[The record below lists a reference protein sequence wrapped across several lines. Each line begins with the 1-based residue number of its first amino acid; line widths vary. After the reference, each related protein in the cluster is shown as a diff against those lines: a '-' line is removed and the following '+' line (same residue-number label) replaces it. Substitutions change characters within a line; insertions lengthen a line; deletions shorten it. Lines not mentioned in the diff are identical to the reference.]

1 MVLHCKN
8 YIHGKWMDSSS
19 RVTLS
24 RHNPADADK
33 LVSTVPASTGKDVD
47 EAVRAARVAFEQW
60 KLVPA
65 PKRADLLY
73 KVARLMEEEKQA
85 IAHFMCTEMGKVMT
99 ECLGDVQE
107 GIDIAYYFAGEGRR
121 LYGQTMPSELR
132 NKHIRTVRE
141 PVGVFALITP
151 WNFPVAIPCWKLFPA
166 LVAGNTV
173 VLKPSNYV
181 SGCATLLVQLF
192 EKAGIPA
199 GVVNLVHGSGD
210 TVGNALVMHP
220 DVDGVSFTGSTN
232 VGRNIGEYCGKH
244 LMKHSLE
251 MGGKNVVI
259 VMDDADIDLAVDA
272 CIWGAFGTT
281 GQRCTA
287 TSRIVVH
294 QRVYDSFKQKFA
306 ARARKLKLGNGI
318 DKGVEVGP
326 VLNEDQL
333 MKVLGYLSDA
343 KKSKLNILCGGKRAI
358 SGHLKNGYFIEP
370 TVIDNPPRTHPV
382 CCEEIFGPVVVVLK
396 AKHFD
401 DAISIANSVDYGL
414 SAAIFTSN
422 INHAHRAAELL
433 EVGIVYVNSATIGA
447 EVQAPFGGIKNTG
460 NGHREAGGSGGALD
474 TYTEIKVINVD
485 FSGSLQKAQGIDWK

>member
-141 PVGVFALITP
+141 PVGVFTLITP

-173 VLKPSNYV
+173 VFKPSNYV
-181 SGCATLLVQLF
+181 GGCATLLIQLF
-192 EKAGIPA
+192 EKAGFPP
-199 GVVNLVHGSGD
+199 GVVNLVHGSGES
-210 TVGNALVMHP
+210 VGDALVMHQ
-220 DVDGVSFTGSTN
+220 DVDAVSFTGSTA
-232 VGRNIGEYCGKH
+232 VGRKIGEFCGRH

-251 MGGKNVVI
+251 LGGKNVAI
-259 VMDDADIDLAVDA
+259 VMDDADIDLAVDG
-272 CIWGAFGTT
+272 CVWGAFGTT
-281 GQRCTA
+281 GQQCTA
-287 TSRIVVH
+287 TSRIVVNEKI
-294 QRVYDSFKQKFA
+294 YDTFKHKFA
-306 ARARKLKLGNGI
+306 ARVKKLRLGSGL
-318 DKGVEVGP
+318 DKRSEVGP
-326 VLNEDQL
+326 LLSADQL
-333 MKVLGYLSDA
+333 LRVQKYMDDA
-343 KKSKLNILCGGKRAI
+343 KKSKLSILCGGKRANA
-358 SGHLKNGYFIEP
+358 GDLKSGYFFEP
-370 TVIDNPPRTHPV
+370 TVIDNPPVKHPV
-382 CCEEIFGPVVVVLK
+382 CCEEIFGPVTVLIK
-396 AKHFD
+396 AKNFE
-401 DAISIANSVDYGL
+401 DAVEIANGVDYGL
-414 SAAIFTSN
+414 SAAIFTTN
-422 INHAHRAAELL
+422 VVLAHRASELL
-433 EVGIVYVNSATIGA
+433 EAGIVYVNSATIGA

-460 NGHREAGGSGGALD
+460 NGHREAGGMGGALD
-474 TYTEIKVINVD
+474 TYTEMKVINVD